1 MISQEKISSAC
12 DGDELTSRLIKQI
25 AADSHAQESW
35 ETNHLIGSLIRNEMP
50 QSFRPGFMDRFN
62 ENFVDAPIHM
72 PRKTE
77 KKTSGRF
84 AGVIRY
90 LGQAAIAA
98 SVAAFTLVG
107 LNYASVNGGASV
119 DQVLN
124 TTPYGGTASP
134 VKANI
139 RASSNSLHVVPQ
151 AKTYQSPSREL
162 PEYTRNDEVTGE
174 LTNNELAQ
182 IEALLQDHVYQSR
195 MQRTQN

>member
-1 MISQEKISSAC
+1 MISQDKISSAC
-12 DGDELTSRLIKQI
+12 DGDALTSRLIKQI
-25 AADSHAQESW
+25 ASDKQAQETW

-50 QSFRPGFMDRFN
+50 GNFRPGFMDRFN
-62 ENFVDAPIHM
+62 EEFADAPIHF
-72 PRKTE
+72 PRKEETR
-77 KKTSGRF
+77 KVGRF
-84 AGVIRY
+84 SGVIRY

-107 LNYASVNGGASV
+107 LNYVSINGGASV

-139 RASSNSLHVVPQ
+139 RASSNSLHVVPRGE
-151 AKTYQSPSREL
+151 YQTPSRSL
-162 PEYTRNDEVTGE
+162 PDYPAERAEQQVTGG

-182 IEALLQDHVYQSR
+182 IEALLRDHVYQ